1 MSEQTLRESTLR
13 DPLGERVLA
22 CMRLAFT
29 QGEACALKY
38 FYEMERHGSLQVQT
52 KADASPVTLADK
64 ETEAAIRAEIR
75 AAFPNDSLLGEEM
88 GAEAGS
94 GSEAALWV
102 IDPIDGTKAF
112 IAGFPLFGILL
123 ARLDERGELM
133 ASGVSMPALGYP
145 FGNPIG
151 CRRFFATN
159 SSCWEEDKHGVK
171 QRELTT
177 SGCKNLAR
185 ARLCIGEAE
194 RTLQPPYFSVA
205 RALMARAAS
214 TRYEHDC
221 YMYVRLA
228 GGGID
233 MLLEAGLQPYD
244 FLPLV
249 LLVERAGG
257 AISDW
262 QGAPLTLSS
271 SGEVLACA
279 SSDLH
284 EQALALIADN
294 RTR

>member
-1 MSEQTLRESTLR
+1 MSKPTLGKQTLGKPTLGKQT
-13 DPLGERVLA
+13 LGEKVLA
-22 CMRLAFT
+22 CMRSAFT
-29 QGEACALKY
+29 QGEACALRY
-38 FYEMERHGSLQVQT
+38 FHEMERHGSLQVQT
-52 KADASPVTLADK
+52 KADASPVTRADK

-75 AAFPNDSLLGEEM
+75 AAFPDDSLLGEEL
-88 GAEAGS
+88 GTAAGS
-94 GSEAALWV
+94 GSDAALWV

-123 ARLDERGELM
+123 ARLDERGELV
-133 ASGVSMPALGYP
+133 ASGVSMAALD
-145 FGNPIG
+145 
-151 CRRFFATN
+151 CRRFFAT
-159 SSCWEEDKHGVK
+159 SGGISWEEDKHGVK

-177 SGCKNLAR
+177 SGCQNLAN

-194 RTLQPPYFSVA
+194 RTLQPPHLSVA
-205 RALMARAAS
+205 RALMARVAS

-233 MLLEAGLQPYD
+233 MLLESGLQPYD

-257 AISDW
+257 VISDW
-262 QGAPLTLSS
+262 QGAALTLASN
-271 SGEVLACA
+271 GEVLACA

-284 EQALALIADN
+284 EQALALLAEN
-294 RTR
+294 LTR